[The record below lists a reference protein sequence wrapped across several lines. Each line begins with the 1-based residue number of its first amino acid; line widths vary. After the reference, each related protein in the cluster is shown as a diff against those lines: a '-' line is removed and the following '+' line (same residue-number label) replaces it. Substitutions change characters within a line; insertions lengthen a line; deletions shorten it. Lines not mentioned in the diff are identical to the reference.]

1 MNRLFLTSVAVCTF
15 ISGCSTHKPVD
26 NMVSDQK
33 IAAQYREV
41 ILEKSSGEKPDW
53 VINSESS
60 FEKDGALYFVSEGED
75 GEGYALAQR
84 IAKAGAA
91 QELAEQVSIKI
102 KSELTKSAQR
112 HGVAMNGSFV
122 QDAVALTSQ
131 AVTLQDFTVEK
142 SYKEKFVTPRDGR
155 VHYKVYALYRIPL
168 TEYQNAKARALAK
181 LLGQAAKIQ
190 DVQAEQTAKILLAD
204 LKSAQD

>member
-1 MNRLFLTSVAVCTF
+1 MNRLFFTSIAICTF
-15 ISGCSTHKPVD
+15 IAGCSTHKPVE

-33 IAAQYREV
+33 IATQYREV
-41 ILEKSSGEKPDW
+41 ILEKSSGDKPDW
-53 VINSESS
+53 VVNSESS
-60 FEKDGALYFVSEGED
+60 FEKDGSLYFVSEGED
-75 GEGYALAQR
+75 SEGYALAQR
-84 IAKAGAA
+84 IAKASAA

-131 AVTLQDFTVEK
+131 AVTLQDFTAEK

-155 VHYKVYALYRIPL
+155 MHYKVYALYRIPL

-181 LLGQAAKIQ
+181 LMGQAAKIQ

-204 LKSAQD
+204 LKSTQE